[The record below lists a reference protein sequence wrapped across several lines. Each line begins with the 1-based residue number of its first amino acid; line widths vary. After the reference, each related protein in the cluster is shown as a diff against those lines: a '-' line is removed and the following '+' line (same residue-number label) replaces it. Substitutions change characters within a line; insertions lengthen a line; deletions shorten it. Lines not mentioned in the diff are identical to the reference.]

1 MEKQYVLMVCVVSL
15 HLPPMAFRI
24 MCKCASERVCV
35 RICVSSVGVSV
46 HLHIDS
52 ATTASHYTSWRPFLA
67 DVAEVL
73 VQYIL
78 MVDGLYL

>member
-52 ATTASHYTSWRPFLA
+52 ATTASHYTSWRPFHA
-67 DVAEVL
+67 DVAGAEVL

-78 MVDGLYL
+78 MVLYL